1 MKKTLII
8 ALLSTSLY
16 VNAHTIGHLKL
27 KQSTDTLAVSF
38 NTTVSNEIAGEY
50 LDELI
55 KHKAFSTKLKNKEL
69 FIHDGIIY
77 ALGERSSSTM
87 NKLKLGVFLT
97 NKLLSES
104 ESGLL
109 GKTIKSKQ
117 KKADSYQRRRKLLG
131 KVFSKK
137 TLLVTAPAVIIAAL
151 SVVLYKRKK

>member
-1 MKKTLII
+1 
-8 ALLSTSLY
+8 
-16 VNAHTIGHLKL
+16 
-27 KQSTDTLAVSF
+27 
-38 NTTVSNEIAGEY
+38 
-50 LDELI
+50 
-55 KHKAFSTKLKNKEL
+55 
-69 FIHDGIIY
+69 
-77 ALGERSSSTM
+77 
-87 NKLKLGVFLT
+87 
-97 NKLLSES
+97 LLSES